1 MVTQIQPNMSKPEVP
16 SESSVDVMHP
26 NVQVIQPKKSN
37 QLLIWGTFFLFL
49 FLFSMF
55 SFMVYKRITAK
66 PVAQITPTPTI
77 APPTPTLTP
86 HRAFSSIATTSAF
99 TTLDDKLIL
108 YTKDLSEFSV
118 VDPNIAPP
126 SLVLPLDYKK

>member
-1 MVTQIQPNMSKPEVP
+1 MPEPQQPVVSGAQP
-16 SESSVDVMHP
+16 
-26 NVQVIQPKKSN
+26 VIPTLQPKKTN
-37 QLLIWGTFFLFL
+37 QLLTWGPLFLFL

-55 SFMVYKRITAK
+55 SFIIYKRITAK

-86 HRAFSSIATTSAF
+86 HRALSTIATTSAF
-99 TTLDDKLIL
+99 TSLDEQLSS
-108 YTKDLSEFSV
+108 YTKNLSGFSV

-126 SLVLPLDYKK
+126 SLVLPLDFKK